1 MAETSGETGKQRV
14 KKRAIAV
21 SVNVPAEAMSYPV
34 LIGQGLLERLGP
46 EVKRSSHGVRKVALV
61 SDENVMPLYGAQAIS
76 SLEAQSIEVSV
87 FTVPAGESSK
97 TPERAVELVASFVD
111 SGLGRHDVVVALG
124 GGVVGDLAGFAAATF
139 MRGIAFV
146 QCPTT
151 LLAQVDASV
160 GGKVAVDLPG
170 GKNLMGAF
178 HFPTAVIVDPE
189 VLTTLATR
197 ELSCGMAEMLK
208 HGALFSRE
216 HFEAVQASA
225 SGILDD
231 AEQISSSLVGASV
244 ALKAACVSRDPHEL
258 GEAGKGRVVLNLG
271 HTVGHALEL
280 LSGYEIAHGEAVGLG
295 LRGAARLSERRGLCE
310 QGFETMM
317 TTALDT
323 LRLPID
329 LDNWLDRYDDR
340 AMIRAIHAD
349 KKRSKDAV
357 SYVALEGLGRPSVL
371 ALKPAEIVGI
381 LREGPS
387 GC

>member
-1 MAETSGETGKQRV
+1 MAEHSTDTGKQRG
-14 KKRAIAV
+14 KKKAIAV

-34 LIGQGLLERLGP
+34 LIGQGLIERLGS

-61 SDENVMPLYGAQAIS
+61 SDDNVMPLYGQRVLSA
-76 SLEAQSIEVSV
+76 LEAESIEVSS
-87 FTVPAGESSK
+87 FTVPAGEASK
-97 TPERAVELVASFVD
+97 TPARAVELVESFVEA
-111 SGLGRHDVVVALG
+111 GLGRHDVVVALG

-178 HFPTAVIVDPE
+178 HFPTAVLVDPE
-189 VLTTLATR
+189 VLKTLPKR

-208 HGALFSRE
+208 HGALFSVE
-216 HFEAVQASA
+216 HFEHVQRAAASV
-225 SGILDD
+225 LDEAD
-231 AEQISSSLVGASV
+231 EISASLVGASV

-280 LSGYEIAHGEAVGLG
+280 LSEYEIAHGEGVGLG
-295 LRGAARLSERRGLCE
+295 LRAAARLSERRGLCAPGLEE
-310 QGFETMM
+310 QMRQ
-317 TTALDT
+317 ALD
-323 LRLPID
+323 RLMLPSD
-329 LDNWLDRYDDR
+329 LDAYLDRFDER
-340 AMIRAIHAD
+340 SLTRAIHAD
-349 KKRSKDAV
+349 KKRSKEAV
-357 SYVALEGLGRPSVL
+357 SYVGLEAIGRPSIL
-371 ALKPAEIVGI
+371 ALRPSEIVGI
-381 LREGPS
+381 LREGR
-387 GC
+387 